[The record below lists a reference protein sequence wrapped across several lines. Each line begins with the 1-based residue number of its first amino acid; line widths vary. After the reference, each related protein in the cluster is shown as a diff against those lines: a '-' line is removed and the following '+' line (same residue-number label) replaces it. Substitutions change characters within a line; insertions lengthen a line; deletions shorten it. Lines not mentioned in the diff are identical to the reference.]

1 MSATRSR
8 TKPARVTLAAAEAVI
23 AAAKEKAEEIG
34 QPMNIA
40 VVDAGARL
48 VAFARMDGSIMASID
63 ISQRKAYTAMMM
75 KLPTHALAEIT
86 QPGQP
91 LYGLE
96 HSSGGLVT
104 FGGGVPLVGRG
115 GEVVGAVGVSAG
127 SVEQDQE
134 VAEAGA
140 AAFA

>member
-8 TKPARVTLAAAEAVI
+8 TKPTTVSLAAAEAVI

-48 VAFARMDGSIMASID
+48 VAFARMDGAIMASID
-63 ISQRKAYTAMMM
+63 ISQRKAFTAMML
-75 KLPTHALAEIT
+75 KLPTHALAEVT

-96 HSSGGLVT
+96 HTNGGLVT
-104 FGGGVPLVGRG
+104 FAGGVPLIGRG
-115 GEVVGAVGVSAG
+115 GEPVGAIGVSAG

-140 AAFA
+140 AAFG

>member
-8 TKPARVTLAAAEAVI
+8 TKPAKVTLAAAEAVI

-104 FGGGVPLVGRG
+104 FGGGVPLIGRG
-115 GEVVGAVGVSAG
+115 GEPVGAIGVSAG

>member
-1 MSATRSR
+1 MN
-8 TKPARVTLAAAEAVI
+8 VTLEAAEAVV
-23 AAAKEKAEEIG
+23 AAAKGKAEELG

-48 VAFARMDGSIMASID
+48 VAFVRMDGSILASID
-63 ISQRKAYTAMMM
+63 ISQKKASTAVML
-75 KLPTHALAEIT
+75 KLPTRDLVDAV
-86 QPGQP
+86 QPGGP

-96 HSSGGLVT
+96 QTSGGLVC
-104 FGGGVPLVGRG
+104 FGGGIPLTDDA

-127 SVEQDQE
+127 SVEQDHE

-140 AAFA
+140 AAWAGLVPA

>member
-1 MSATRSR
+1 
-8 TKPARVTLAAAEAVI
+8 
-23 AAAKEKAEEIG
+23 
-34 QPMNIA
+34 MNIA

-48 VAFARMDGSIMASID
+48 VALRPHGRRRSWRSID

-104 FGGGVPLVGRG
+104 FGGGVPLIGRG